1 MRALRKKLRRDLWH
15 NRGQVLSIAAVVA
28 TAIMTVLSM
37 RGTYESLLHSRD
49 AFYQESAFP
58 HVWASLERAP
68 ESIKARIEGIDG
80 VSAVD
85 TRIRFMANL
94 QLENRDVPVTALF
107 SSVDPD
113 VRSLGQLVL
122 RSGRL
127 PGVRERDRVVVNEKF
142 AEANSLEEDDS
153 FGAVING
160 QMRQLVIVGV
170 AISPE
175 YMYPLA
181 PGSIFPDHET
191 FGLVW
196 MGREALA
203 AESDMEGAFNE
214 VALQMHTG
222 FQEEGD
228 VREEAVIDALDRI
241 LEPYGGLGGYGRSVQ
256 ISHQFLEGEL
266 TQNRNTGTFIPSV
279 FLAVVAF
286 LLNIVLRRLV
296 DTQRQEIAVLK
307 AFGYTNW
314 NVGWFYLRF
323 ALLAVLIGT
332 AFGVVIGVWLGQ
344 VMVEM
349 YKEFFVFPDLTYQF
363 GLDLVG
369 IAVFISVL
377 SAAIGALGGVR
388 SATSLP
394 PAEAMR
400 PKAPAH
406 FRPGIF
412 ERMGFEQWLSS
423 TARMVLR
430 NIERQPFKSALSTLG
445 VAFSVAIL
453 VLGMFMFDAIEYMM
467 DLQFNQVQREDISVV
482 FERPLPESVQL
493 ELEHHQSVTEAEV
506 FRSVPVRF
514 VNGHLN
520 KEAGITGRRLDD
532 DLQRIID
539 EDGREI
545 RLPGEGIVLSRFLAD
560 QLGLEGAGTIRA
572 EILEGGRPIRSVEV
586 VDIVDDFLGAS
597 AYMELDALHRL
608 AGGTRSV
615 NGANLKLLPGTRD
628 AVMSDMAELS
638 SVSGVSSPRKMYE
651 IFRQQMDEG
660 FLLGVFFLV
669 FFSSIIALAVIYN
682 GARIAL
688 SERGRELASLRVLG
702 FSKQEVAVLLFSE
715 QGLITLV
722 AIPMGWLLG
731 YWMSWAMVNAF
742 VTESYR
748 IPFLVDSGTF
758 LFSAAATVIAAVLS
772 SLVVRRRLNRYDLI
786 SVLKTRD

>member
-1 MRALRKKLRRDLWH
+1 MQSLRKKLVRDLWH
-15 NRGQVLSIAAVVA
+15 NRGQVFSIAAVVA

-37 RGTYESLLHSRD
+37 RGTYESLLHARD
-49 AFYQESAFP
+49 SFYQESAFP
-58 HVWASLERAP
+58 HVWATLERAP
-68 ESIKARIEGIDG
+68 ESLRDRISAIDG

-85 TRIRFMANL
+85 TRVRFMANL
-94 QLENRDVPVTALF
+94 QLEGVTVPSRGLF

-113 VRSLGQLVL
+113 VRGLGQLVL

-127 PGVRERDRVVVNEKF
+127 PALRERDRVVVNEKF
-142 AEANSLEEDDS
+142 AEANGLTEGGS
-153 FGAVING
+153 FHAIING
-160 QMRQLVIVGV
+160 QQRNLVIVGI

-196 MGREALA
+196 MGRAALA

-214 VALQMHTG
+214 VALQLQGQGRETG
-222 FQEEGD
+222 
-228 VREEAVIDALDRI
+228 VIDELDRI
-241 LEPYGGLGGYGRSVQ
+241 LKPYGGLGAYGRDEQ

-266 TQNRNTGTFIPSV
+266 IQNRNTGTLIPSV

-307 AFGYTNW
+307 AFGYTNLD
-314 NVGWFYLRF
+314 VGWFYLKF
-323 ALLAVLIGT
+323 ALVAVLLGT
-332 AFGVVIGVWLGQ
+332 VVGVVFGVWFGQ

-349 YKEFFVFPDLTYQF
+349 YTEFFVFPDLRYLF
-363 GLDLVG
+363 GWHLVAF
-369 IAVFISVL
+369 AVLISIL
-377 SAAIGALGGVR
+377 AATVGALGGVR
-388 SATSLP
+388 SATKLP

-412 ERMGFEQWLSS
+412 ERMGFEAWLSS

-430 NIERQPFKSALSTLG
+430 NIERQPIKSTLSALG

-482 FERPLPESVQL
+482 FERPLPESVAQ
-493 ELEHHQSVTEAEV
+493 ELEHLDAVTTAEV

-514 VNGHLN
+514 VNGHLET
-520 KEAGITGRRLDD
+520 EAGITGRRLDD

-539 EDGREI
+539 EDGQHI
-545 RLPGEGIVLSRFLAD
+545 RLPAEGVVLSRYLAD
-560 QLGLEGAGTIRA
+560 QLGLEGPGPLRA
-572 EILEGGRPIRSVEV
+572 EILEGSRPERTVEV

-597 AYMELDALHRL
+597 AYMELDALHAL
-608 AGGTRSV
+608 AGGARAV

-628 AVMSDMAELS
+628 ELMGTIAGMPA
-638 SVSGVSSPRKMYE
+638 VSGVSSPRKMYE

-660 FLLGVFFLV
+660 LLLGVFFLV

-702 FSKQEVAVLLFSE
+702 FSKQEVAILLFSE

-722 AIPMGWLLG
+722 AIPTGWLLG
-731 YWMSWAMVNAF
+731 YWMTWAMVSAF

-748 IPFLVDSGTF
+748 IPFIVDSGTF
-758 LFSAAATVIAAVLS
+758 AFSAAATVIAAIIS
-772 SLVVRRRLNRYDLI
+772 SLIVRRRLNRYDLI

>member
-1 MRALRKKLRRDLWH
+1 MRALRKKLGRDLWH

-37 RGTYESLLHSRD
+37 RGTYESLVVARD
-49 AFYQESAFP
+49 DFYQESAFP
-58 HVWASLERAP
+58 HIWANLERAP
-68 ESIKARIEGIDG
+68 ESVRGRLEAIDG

-94 QLENRDVPVTALF
+94 QLDNRDVPATGLF

-127 PGVRERDRVVVNEKF
+127 PGIRERDRVVVNEKF
-142 AEANSLEEDDS
+142 AEANELEEGDA
-153 FGAVING
+153 FGGIING
-160 QMRQLVIVGV
+160 QMRRLQVVGI

-181 PGSIFPDHET
+181 PGSIFPDNET

-196 MGREALA
+196 MGRETLA

-214 VALQMHTG
+214 VALQLQG
-222 FQEEGD
+222 SAQ
-228 VREEAVIDALDRI
+228 EEAVIDELDRV
-241 LEPYGGLGGYGRSVQ
+241 LKPYGGLGGYGRAEQ

-266 TQNRNTGTFIPSV
+266 TQNRNTGTLIPAV

-307 AFGYTNW
+307 AFGYTNRD
-314 NVGWFYLRF
+314 VGWFYLRF
-323 ALLAVLIGT
+323 ALLAVFIGT
-332 AFGVVIGVWLGQ
+332 VAGIGFGVWFGN

-349 YKEFFVFPDLTYQF
+349 YKEFFVFPDLQYRF
-363 GLDLVG
+363 GFDLVM
-369 IAVFISVL
+369 IAVVISIL

-388 SATSLP
+388 SATGLP

-400 PKAPAH
+400 PKSPAH

-412 ERMGFEQWLSS
+412 ERMGFEEWLSS

-430 NIERQPFKSALSTLG
+430 NIERQPVKSILSALG
-445 VAFSVAIL
+445 VAFSVSVL

-467 DLQFNQVQREDISVV
+467 DLQFNKVQREDISVV
-482 FERPLPESVQL
+482 FERPLPESVEI
-493 ELEHHQSVTEAEV
+493 ELEHMPAVTRAEV
-506 FRSVPVRF
+506 YRAVPVRLIH
-514 VNGHLN
+514 GHLE

-532 DLQRIID
+532 ELQRIID
-539 EDGREI
+539 EDGRPI
-545 RLPGEGIVLSRFLAD
+545 RLPPDGLVLSRYLAD
-560 QLGLEGAGTIRA
+560 QLGLKHPGPIRA
-572 EILEGGRPIRSVEV
+572 EILEGSRPERTVQV

-597 AYMELDALHRL
+597 AYMELEGLHRL
-608 AGGTRSV
+608 AGGVRSV
-615 NGANLKLLPGTRD
+615 NGANLKLAPGTRD
-628 AVMSDMAELS
+628 AVMSELARKP

-715 QGLITLV
+715 QALITLV
-722 AIPMGWLLG
+722 AIPIGWLLG

-748 IPFLVDSGTF
+748 IPFIVDAGTF
-758 LFSAAATVIAAVLS
+758 TFSAAATIVAAVIS

>member
-1 MRALRKKLRRDLWH
+1 MRSLRHKLVRDTWH

-37 RGTYESLLHSRD
+37 RGTYESLQHARD
-49 AFYQESAFP
+49 SFYQESSFP
-58 HVWASLERAP
+58 HVWARLERAP
-68 ESIKARIEGIDG
+68 ESIRSRIEAIDG
-80 VSAVD
+80 VRAVD
-85 TRIRFMANL
+85 TRVRFMAKL
-94 QLENRDVPVTALF
+94 RLPDRIGSVTGLF
-107 SSVDPD
+107 SSVDPE
-113 VRSLGQLVL
+113 VHALGQLVL
-122 RSGRL
+122 RSGRV
-127 PGVRERDRVVVNEKF
+127 PGTRERDRVVINEKF
-142 AEANSLEEDDS
+142 SEANGLEEGDTFD
-153 FGAVING
+153 GIING
-160 QMRQLVIVGV
+160 QMRHLMVVGV

-191 FGLVW
+191 FGLIW
-196 MGREALA
+196 MGREVLA

-214 VALQMHTG
+214 VALQLRG
-222 FQEEGD
+222 GA
-228 VREEAVIDALDRI
+228 REAAVIDALDRI
-241 LEPYGGLGGYGRSVQ
+241 LKPYGGQGGYGRSEH

-266 TQNRNTGTFIPSV
+266 AQNRNTGTLIPAV

-286 LLNIVLRRLV
+286 LLNMVLRRLV

-307 AFGYTNW
+307 AFGYTNAT
-314 NVGWFYLRF
+314 VGWFYLRF
-323 ALLAVLIGT
+323 ALLAVFMGT
-332 AFGVVIGVWLGQ
+332 VVGVVVGTWLGH
-344 VMVEM
+344 VMVDL
-349 YKEFFVFPDLTYQF
+349 YKEYFVFPDLSYRF
-363 GLDLVG
+363 GVDLVA
-369 IAVFISVL
+369 IAVVISIL
-377 SAAIGALGGVR
+377 SAAVGALGGVR
-388 SATSLP
+388 AATSLP

-400 PKAPAH
+400 PKAPAR

-412 ERMGFEQWLSS
+412 ERMGFERWLSS

-430 NIERQPFKSALSTLG
+430 NIERQPVKSFLSAMG

-467 DLQFNQVQREDISVV
+467 DLQFNQVQREDISLV
-482 FERPLPESVQL
+482 FERPLPESVQT
-493 ELEHHQSVTEAEV
+493 EIEHHPSVTEAEI
-506 FRSVPVRF
+506 FRSVPVRLIH
-514 VNGHLN
+514 GHLE
-520 KEAGITGRRLDD
+520 KEAGIIGRRLGD
-532 DLQRIID
+532 DLQRIVD

-545 RLPGEGIVLSRFLAD
+545 RLPSEGMVLSRFLAD
-560 QLGLEGAGTIRA
+560 ELGLDGPGMVWA
-572 EILEGGRPIRSVEV
+572 EVLEGSRPVWTVAV

-597 AYMELDALHRL
+597 AYMELGALHRL

-615 NGANLKLLPGTRD
+615 NGANVKVFPGTRD
-628 AVMSDMAELS
+628 AVMDEMATLPS
-638 SVSGVSSPRKMYE
+638 IAGVSSPRKMYE
-651 IFRQQMDEG
+651 IFREQMDEG

-702 FSKQEVAVLLFSE
+702 FSRQEVAVLLFSE
-715 QGLITLV
+715 QGLITFV
-722 AIPMGWLLG
+722 AIPIGWLLG

-748 IPFLVDSGTF
+748 IPFLVDTGTF
-758 LFSAAATVIAAVLS
+758 VFSAAATILAAVLS

>member
-1 MRALRKKLRRDLWH
+1 MRALRKKLTRDLWH

-37 RGTYESLLHSRD
+37 RGTYESLVDSRD
-49 AFYQESAFP
+49 SFYLESAFP

-68 ESIKARIEGIDG
+68 ESVRERIAEIDG

-85 TRIRFMANL
+85 TRVCFMANL
-94 QLENRDVPVTALF
+94 QLEGVTVPARGLF

-127 PGVRERDRVVVNEKF
+127 PAVRERDRVVVNEKF
-142 AEANSLEEDDS
+142 AAANELSEGGTFS
-153 FGAVING
+153 AIING
-160 QMRQLVIVGV
+160 QQRQLEIVGI

-196 MGREALA
+196 MGRAALSAEA
-203 AESDMEGAFNE
+203 DMEGAFNE
-214 VALQMHTG
+214 VALQLQG
-222 FQEEGD
+222 SR
-228 VREEAVIDALDRI
+228 REEAIIDELDRI
-241 LEPYGGLGGYGRSVQ
+241 LKPYGGLGAYGRDEQ

-266 TQNRNTGTFIPSV
+266 IQNRNTGTLIPAV

-307 AFGYTNW
+307 AFGYTNLD
-314 NVGWFYLRF
+314 VGWFYLRF

-332 AFGVVIGVWLGQ
+332 AVGVGFGIWFGQ

-349 YKEFFVFPDLTYQF
+349 YKEFFVFPDLTYLF
-363 GLDLVG
+363 GWHLV
-369 IAVFISVL
+369 AVAVLISV
-377 SAAIGALGGVR
+377 AAAAVGALGGVR
-388 SATSLP
+388 SATGLP

-412 ERMGFEQWLSS
+412 ERMGFEAWMSS

-430 NIERQPFKSALSTLG
+430 NIERQPIKSTLSALG
-445 VAFSVAIL
+445 VAFSVAVL

-467 DLQFNQVQREDISVV
+467 DLQFNQVQREDVSVV
-482 FERPLPESVQL
+482 FERPLPESVRG
-493 ELEHHQSVTEAEV
+493 ELEDMDAVTTAET

-514 VNGHLN
+514 IHGHLET
-520 KEAGITGRRLDD
+520 EAGITGHRLEDNLRR
-532 DLQRIID
+532 IVD
-539 EDGREI
+539 EDGRQI
-545 RLPGEGIVLSRFLAD
+545 RLPAEGVVLSRYLAD
-560 QLGLEGAGTIRA
+560 ELGLKEPGPLRA
-572 EILEGGRPIRSVEV
+572 EILEGHRPERTIEV

-597 AYMELDALHRL
+597 AYMELDALHHV
-608 AGGTRSV
+608 AGGARSV

-628 AVMSDMAELS
+628 ALMSEMANLPA
-638 SVSGVSSPRKMYE
+638 VSGVTSPRKMYE

-660 FLLGVFFLV
+660 LLLGVFFLV
-669 FFSSIIALAVIYN
+669 MFSSIIALAVIYN

-702 FSKQEVAVLLFSE
+702 FSRQEVSVLLFSE
-715 QGLITLV
+715 QGIITLT
-722 AIPMGWLLG
+722 AIPLGWLLG
-731 YWMSWAMVNAF
+731 FWMSFAMVSAF

-748 IPFLVDSGTF
+748 IPFIVDAGTF
-758 LFSAAATVIAAVLS
+758 TFSAAATIIAAVLS

>member
-1 MRALRKKLRRDLWH
+1 
-15 NRGQVLSIAAVVA
+15 
-28 TAIMTVLSM
+28 
-37 RGTYESLLHSRD
+37 
-49 AFYQESAFP
+49 
-58 HVWASLERAP
+58 
-68 ESIKARIEGIDG
+68 
-80 VSAVD
+80 
-85 TRIRFMANL
+85 
-94 QLENRDVPVTALF
+94 
-107 SSVDPD
+107 
-113 VRSLGQLVL
+113 
-122 RSGRL
+122 
-127 PGVRERDRVVVNEKF
+127 
-142 AEANSLEEDDS
+142 
-153 FGAVING
+153 
-160 QMRQLVIVGV
+160 
-170 AISPE
+170 
-175 YMYPLA
+175 
-181 PGSIFPDHET
+181 
-191 FGLVW
+191 
-196 MGREALA
+196 
-203 AESDMEGAFNE
+203 
-214 VALQMHTG
+214 
-222 FQEEGD
+222 
-228 VREEAVIDALDRI
+228 
-241 LEPYGGLGGYGRSVQ
+241 
-256 ISHQFLEGEL
+256 
-266 TQNRNTGTFIPSV
+266 
-279 FLAVVAF
+279 
-286 LLNIVLRRLV
+286 
-296 DTQRQEIAVLK
+296 
-307 AFGYTNW
+307 
-314 NVGWFYLRF
+314 
-323 ALLAVLIGT
+323 
-332 AFGVVIGVWLGQ
+332 
-344 VMVEM
+344 
-349 YKEFFVFPDLTYQF
+349 
-363 GLDLVG
+363 
-369 IAVFISVL
+369 
-377 SAAIGALGGVR
+377 
-388 SATSLP
+388 
-394 PAEAMR
+394 
-400 PKAPAH
+400 
-406 FRPGIF
+406 
-412 ERMGFEQWLSS
+412 
-423 TARMVLR
+423 
-430 NIERQPFKSALSTLG
+430 
-445 VAFSVAIL
+445 
-453 VLGMFMFDAIEYMM
+453 MM

>member
-1 MRALRKKLRRDLWH
+1 MQSLQKKLVRDLWH

-49 AFYQESAFP
+49 TFYQESAFP

-68 ESIKARIEGIDG
+68 ESMRERIAAIDG
-80 VSAVD
+80 VSAID
-85 TRIRFMANL
+85 TRVRFMANL
-94 QLENRDVPVTALF
+94 QLEDVSVPSRGLF

-113 VRSLGQLVL
+113 IRGLGQLVL

-127 PGVRERDRVVVNEKF
+127 PELRERDRVVVNEKF
-142 AEANSLEEDDS
+142 AAANQLEEGDT
-153 FGAVING
+153 FHAIING
-160 QMRQLVIVGV
+160 QQRTLEIVGI

-191 FGLVW
+191 FGLIW

-203 AESDMEGAFNE
+203 SESDMQGAFNE
-214 VALQMHTG
+214 VALQLQG
-222 FQEEGD
+222 SANEI
-228 VREEAVIDALDRI
+228 AVIDDLDRV
-241 LEPYGGLGGYGRSVQ
+241 LKPYGGLGAYGRDEQ

-266 TQNRNTGTFIPSV
+266 VQNRNTGTLIPSV

-307 AFGYTNW
+307 AFGYTNR

-323 ALLAVLIGT
+323 ALSAVLLGT
-332 AFGVVIGVWLGQ
+332 VVGVFFGVWFGQ

-349 YKEFFVFPDLTYQF
+349 YKEFFVFPDLRYLF
-363 GLDLVG
+363 GWHLVAF
-369 IAVFISVL
+369 AVLISVI
-377 SAAIGALGGVR
+377 AAAVGALGGVR
-388 SATSLP
+388 SATKLP

-412 ERMGFEQWLSS
+412 ERMGFEAWLSS

-430 NIERQPFKSALSTLG
+430 NIERQPFKSILSALG

-482 FERPLPESVQL
+482 FERPLSESVER
-493 ELEHHQSVTEAEV
+493 ELEHLDAVTSAEI

-514 VNGHLN
+514 VHGHLET
-520 KEAGITGRRLDD
+520 EAAITGRRLDD

-539 EDGREI
+539 ADGKHI
-545 RLPGEGIVLSRFLAD
+545 RLPSQGVVISRYLAD
-560 QLGLEGAGTIRA
+560 QLGMNSPGPLRA
-572 EILEGGRPIRSVEV
+572 EILEGNRPERVVEV
-586 VDIVDDFLGAS
+586 MDIVDDFLGAS
-597 AYMELDALHRL
+597 AYMELDALHDL
-608 AGGTRSV
+608 AGGTHSV

-628 AVMSDMAELS
+628 DVMSRLAGMPA
-638 SVSGVSSPRKMYE
+638 VSGVSSPRKMYE

-660 FLLGVFFLV
+660 LLLGVFFLV

-702 FSKQEVAVLLFSE
+702 FSKQEVAILLFSE

-722 AIPMGWLLG
+722 AIPVGWLLG
-731 YWMSWAMVNAF
+731 YWMSWAMVSAF

-748 IPFLVDSGTF
+748 IPFIVDSGTF
-758 LFSAAATVIAAVLS
+758 AFSAAATVIAGMIS
-772 SLVVRRRLNRYDLI
+772 SLIVGRRLNRYDLI